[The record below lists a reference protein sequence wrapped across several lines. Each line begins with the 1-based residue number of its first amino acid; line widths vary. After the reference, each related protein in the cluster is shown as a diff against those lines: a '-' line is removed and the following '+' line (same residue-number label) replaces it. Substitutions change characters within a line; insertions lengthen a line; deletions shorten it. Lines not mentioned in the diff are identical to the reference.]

1 MAKFDEN
8 VNLIRKQEV
17 RILNFLGTRKNREP
31 YWYIAPA
38 FIITMGV
45 LILPLTYAVVIS
57 FLRWNLTRP
66 DLKIIW
72 VGITNYIKN
81 LSSPRFQDAAIVT
94 LCYTVALVISQL
106 IIGFGFALLLQC
118 KFWGRGVIRSLIILP
133 MVIAPVVAG
142 LIFRSLFFN
151 TSFGYINYFLS
162 LLGIDP
168 VYWLSEIWTARFAVF
183 ITSLWLGVPFT
194 MLILLSGL
202 ESLPISIYEA
212 AQIDGTTPI
221 QSFFLITIP
230 LLKRTIL
237 VATIFQT
244 ISSLRLF
251 DVPWIVTAGGPGISN
266 LTMSILAYKESMML
280 FRMGS
285 GASQAMI
292 ILIITFI
299 FAAGYINMMKE
310 DIDF

>member
-1 MAKFDEN
+1 
-8 VNLIRKQEV
+8 
-17 RILNFLGTRKNREP
+17 
-31 YWYIAPA
+31 
-38 FIITMGV
+38 
-45 LILPLTYAVVIS
+45 
-57 FLRWNLTRP
+57 
-66 DLKIIW
+66 
-72 VGITNYIKN
+72 
-81 LSSPRFQDAAIVT
+81 
-94 LCYTVALVISQL
+94 
-106 IIGFGFALLLQC
+106 
-118 KFWGRGVIRSLIILP
+118 
-133 MVIAPVVAG
+133 
-142 LIFRSLFFN
+142 
-151 TSFGYINYFLS
+151 
-162 LLGIDP
+162 LGIDP
-168 VYWLSEIWTARFAVF
+168 VYWLSEVWTARFAVF